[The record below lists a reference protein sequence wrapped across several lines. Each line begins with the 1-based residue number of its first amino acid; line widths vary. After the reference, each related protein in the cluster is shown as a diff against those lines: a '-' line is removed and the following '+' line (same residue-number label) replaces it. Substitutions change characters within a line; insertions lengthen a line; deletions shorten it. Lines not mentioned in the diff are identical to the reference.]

1 MPPFCAGQT
10 SLAQNSPGGTLTL
23 SGLNTYTG
31 GTTIAAGTL
40 QIGGAGSLGAG
51 FFGGA
56 SYDGTI
62 VNNGIFEYSSSAVPD
77 PITNVSQDLTGV
89 FSGSGSLIKDTSP
102 SLLRLSGDAT
112 NYTGETTVSAGIL
125 SIAGKSFGSALAP
138 AGPIN
143 IGSGGAFST
152 SGDSSIFSV
161 SITNAGFMD
170 NDGTITTGALSN
182 LVGASIVNRG
192 TLNVDFNNA
201 GMFTNNAVVNA
212 NVSNTGTIT
221 NNTDWF
227 GSVASNTGTITN
239 TEFADWSGSAN
250 NTGGTIK
257 NAGMWTGDIT
267 NRSGTVSD
275 DGTGTIVGGVSNSG
289 FLGNSGTITGAV
301 TNSGILA
308 NAGTITGA
316 VTNSGILG
324 NAGTIDATKG
334 GFTNTSS
341 GLALAAA
348 EINGGIQNSGRF
360 AIAGALAS
368 GGAFTNN
375 GTVETFAQAITELP
389 STAISALEAQLPALT
404 PLILNPPTSAT
415 LTTPSFNNYGALD
428 LRNLNTVATNFTIGG
443 NYFGG
448 AGSFIA
454 LNVFGQQANHLS
466 ITGSANGTSFVSV
479 SPLIGAFAP
488 LSNPIPIISAGSG
501 AATFAV
507 APGPPSLVNY
517 TIRQIDPDPVYVL
530 TGSPNLA
537 VIGSIASGPRS
548 AIESVTSGFFEG
560 LYTVFQGSG
569 PFLGAP
575 PSPKPNQIDAGVW
588 TRAASGMNTE
598 HSVVVDNL
606 GSDPVGLK
614 SQTHFGGFQVGS
626 DLGIFNVQNNGWN
639 VHGGVTGGEY
649 DASVGDSSLGVA
661 NSSYS
666 VPFLGVYAA
675 VLGHGFFGDVMFRH
689 DFWEGRVSSPAAG
702 LTSARLDGGANAVIA
717 EAGYTY
723 RFQNGFFATPSL
735 GFSYT
740 SASFDNLTLT
750 PGTPFA
756 PTLNLGPVKSELGR
770 VGLTVGDTFAT
781 PYWTLTPNLNGSIW
795 HEFAGETSSTLNSA
809 APGEFFSDTVT
820 ESRLGTFGQI
830 GLGVLAQP
838 VLNPNWTLFARADYR
853 TGSNIY
859 GATITAG
866 FRYQF

>member
-1 MPPFCAGQT
+1 M
-10 SLAQNSPGGTLTL
+10 
-23 SGLNTYTG
+23 
-31 GTTIAAGTL
+31 
-40 QIGGAGSLGAG
+40 
-51 FFGGA
+51 
-56 SYDGTI
+56 
-62 VNNGIFEYSSSAVPD
+62 V
-77 PITNVSQDLTGV
+77 TN
-89 FSGSGSLIKDTSP
+89 I
-102 SLLRLSGDAT
+102 
-112 NYTGETTVSAGIL
+112 
-125 SIAGKSFGSALAP
+125 
-138 AGPIN
+138 
-143 IGSGGAFST
+143 
-152 SGDSSIFSV
+152 
-161 SITNAGFMD
+161 
-170 NDGTITTGALSN
+170 
-182 LVGASIVNRG
+182 
-192 TLNVDFNNA
+192 
-201 GMFTNNAVVNA
+201 AVVKA
-212 NVSNTGTIT
+212 NVASNTGTIT
-221 NNTDWF
+221 NAEFGGWS

-239 TEFADWSGSAN
+239 ADFAAWSGSVTSNTGTITNTEFANWSGSAN

-267 NRSGTVSD
+267 NQLGMVSN

-289 FLGNSGTITGAV
+289 ILG
-301 TNSGILA
+301 

-316 VTNSGILG
+316 VTNSGILAELGNDNRRCHQQRDFG
-324 NAGTIDATKG
+324 NAGTIDATNG

-428 LRNLNTVATNFTIGG
+428 LRNPNTVATNFTIGG

-448 AGSFIA
+448 AGSLIA

-575 PSPKPNQIDAGVW
+575 PLQCPAADGLPTRKGVGACTPTSNQIDAGVW

-598 HSVVVDNL
+598 HSVVADNL

-614 SQTHFGGFQVGS
+614 SRNSLRRVPSRIRPWHFQRS
-626 DLGIFNVQNNGWN
+626 EQRLECSWR
-639 VHGGVTGGEY
+639 
-649 DASVGDSSLGVA
+649 GD
-661 NSSYS
+661 
-666 VPFLGVYAA
+666 
-675 VLGHGFFGDVMFRH
+675 R
-689 DFWEGRVSSPAAG
+689 R
-702 LTSARLDGGANAVIA
+702 RI
-717 EAGYTY
+717 
-723 RFQNGFFATPSL
+723 
-735 GFSYT
+735 
-740 SASFDNLTLT
+740 
-750 PGTPFA
+750 
-756 PTLNLGPVKSELGR
+756 
-770 VGLTVGDTFAT
+770 
-781 PYWTLTPNLNGSIW
+781 
-795 HEFAGETSSTLNSA
+795 
-809 APGEFFSDTVT
+809 
-820 ESRLGTFGQI
+820 
-830 GLGVLAQP
+830 
-838 VLNPNWTLFARADYR
+838 
-853 TGSNIY
+853 
-859 GATITAG
+859 
-866 FRYQF
+866 